1 MFINIYKIY
10 GVFKSASRGLS
21 DMIFIEQQQ
30 KQHTH
35 FIILHSVFRIR
46 MIEQASSVLN
56 NSLLVRGKALFH
68 GVPLMLFDK
77 LYKT

>member
-35 FIILHSVFRIR
+35 ILLSYI
-46 MIEQASSVLN
+46 
-56 NSLLVRGKALFH
+56 
-68 GVPLMLFDK
+68 
-77 LYKT
+77 LYSE